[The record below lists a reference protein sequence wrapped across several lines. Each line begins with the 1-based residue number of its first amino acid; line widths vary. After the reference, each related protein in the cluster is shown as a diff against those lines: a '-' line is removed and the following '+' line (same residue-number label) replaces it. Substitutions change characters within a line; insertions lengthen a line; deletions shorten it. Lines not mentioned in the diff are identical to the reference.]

1 MNYAHLDVLS
11 VLMAGM
17 GLDPAPVLERY
28 SPIAMT
34 EYREDYSLYDS
45 ISYLAETYHRQG
57 VPFDAIAEKVA
68 GIAKSTFYRRLKAQ
82 GNIIDGV
89 VVGNEYLDTM
99 KFLASGLKHASAE
112 FKPTDLRLDQFLTE
126 PFEHPVDEGVQIH
139 DAIQEV
145 EEVEVQKEEEG
156 DPDVGF
162 TF

>member
-17 GLDPAPVLERY
+17 GLDPSPVLDRY
-28 SPIAMT
+28 SPIAMQ

-45 ISYLAETYHRQG
+45 ISYLAEVYHRQG
-57 VPFDAIAEKVA
+57 IPFDAIAEKMA

-82 GNIIDGV
+82 GNTIDGL

-112 FKPTDLRLDQFLTE
+112 YKPTDKRLDQFLSE
-126 PFEHPVDEGVQIH
+126 PYEHPVNQAMELH

-145 EEVEVQKEEEG
+145 EEVEVQKEEG
-156 DPDVGF
+156 DSDVGF